1 MSILK
6 IVIDPGTSATKVTY
20 RLGSGSCHFF
30 AMSPHCAPVPPD
42 YPQSASWGIGSTHLE
57 SSWVSLPDACFLI
70 GAIAKKFQG
79 SELRNHELKCDKAL
93 YKILGILAHLQLQMT
108 QVVPIDLGIL
118 LPFDEYLTKDLLE
131 RRLLAAQDSIQF
143 CGQALS
149 LHFNEIR
156 IFPEGAGLL
165 LCGLPKTLSKKCSRI
180 SALIIGHR
188 NVSWLATHN
197 GSPLPEASTTNNL
210 GFRWLVQEVSKLT
223 GHTDEL
229 SLAEL
234 LFHGTQL
241 RPDLQQAIHQCL
253 PLYWQQIHSFLI
265 EQQPTDF
272 VVCGGGAAM
281 LLEPQLIQHFSRNIG
296 WGNHLLRPLLKSTFL
311 NPVLARRLLDSYGLL
326 QHL

>member
-20 RLGSGSCHFF
+20 RLGSGSCQCF

-42 YPQSASWGIGSTHLE
+42 YPQSASWGFSSTHLE
-57 SSWVSLPDACFLI
+57 SSWVSLPDSCFLL

-93 YKILGILAHLQLQMT
+93 YKILGILAHIQLQME
-108 QVVPIDLGIL
+108 QSVPIDVGIL
-118 LPFDEYLTKDLLE
+118 LPFDEYLTKDQLE
-131 RRLLAAQDSIQF
+131 KRLIAAQDSVQF

-165 LCGLPKTLSKKCSRI
+165 LCGLPKTVQKKYSRI
-180 SALIIGHR
+180 TALIIGHR
-188 NVSWLATHN
+188 NVSWLATDR
-197 GSPLPEASTTNNL
+197 GVPLPEASITNNL
-210 GFRWLVQEVSKLT
+210 GFRWLVQEVRKLT
-223 GHTDEL
+223 GHKDEL

-234 LFHGTQL
+234 LFHGTEL
-241 RPDLQQAIHQCL
+241 RPDLQQAIHHCL
-253 PLYWQQIHSFLI
+253 PLYWQQIHSFLT
-265 EQQPTDF
+265 EQQSTDF
-272 VVCGGGAAM
+272 VVCGGGTAM
-281 LLEPQLIQHFSRNIG
+281 LLEPQLIQHFSGNLG
-296 WGNHLLRPLLKSTFL
+296 WANHLLRPLLKSTLL
-311 NPVLARRLLDSYGLL
+311 NPVLARRLLDAYGLL